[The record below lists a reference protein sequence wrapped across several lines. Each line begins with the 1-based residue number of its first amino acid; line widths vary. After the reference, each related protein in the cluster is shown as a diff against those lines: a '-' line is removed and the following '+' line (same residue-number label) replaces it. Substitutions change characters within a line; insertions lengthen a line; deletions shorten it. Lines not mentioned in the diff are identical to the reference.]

1 MNTVM
6 RYLVLGGGPAA
17 FNAAKS
23 IREMDGAA
31 SITLVTD
38 EGLPPYNRPL
48 LTKALEQDL
57 PEKRLL
63 IKDAAWYQEQRIDL
77 RLNTAVTGI
86 NTGAKQVSLPD
97 GATLPYDRLIYALG
111 ARCSVPPIPGS
122 DLPHVFTIRNL
133 ADVRALQARL
143 PGCSHAVVIGGGV
156 LGLEAAWSLHRAGLE
171 VDVLEFMPRIM
182 QRQLDEESSALLQR
196 LVERF
201 DVQVH
206 LPASAAQ
213 ITEHSVALA
222 DGRQLSADLVVI
234 SAGVKANIEIA
245 QQAGIACDRGVLIDQ
260 YMRTSAPD
268 VWACGDCAQLPGQVT
283 GVWAQ
288 AVAMGTHAGRSAA
301 GIQEPYEGKLT
312 AMTLQAFETSLYALG
327 DNGYDP
333 GQTYTTVSP
342 INEDTHLQRHYLVD
356 HVLKGV
362 IEIGDIKRLRYFT
375 QAVQEGK
382 TEDQVQRE
390 LQQ

>member
-1 MNTVM
+1 MESVV

-17 FNAAKS
+17 FNAAKA
-23 IREMDGAA
+23 IRELDGTA
-31 SITLVTD
+31 SVALITD
-38 EGLPPYNRPL
+38 EGLAPYNRPL

-63 IKDAAWYQEQRIDL
+63 IKDASWYQEQRIDL
-77 RLNTAVTGI
+77 MLNTAVTQI
-86 NTGAKQVSLPD
+86 DTKAKQVTLSD
-97 GATLPYDRLIYALG
+97 GNTLPYDKLIYALG
-111 ARCSVPPIPGS
+111 ARCSMPPIPGS

-133 ADVRALQARL
+133 ADALALQARL
-143 PGCSHAVVIGGGV
+143 PGCRRAVVIGGGV

-182 QRQLDEESSALLQR
+182 QRQLDVESSALLKR

-201 DVQVH
+201 QVQVH
-206 LPASAAQ
+206 LPTSAAQ
-213 ITEHSVALA
+213 ITPHSVVLA
-222 DGRQLSADLVVI
+222 DGRELAADLVVI
-234 SAGVKANIEIA
+234 SAGVKANLEVA

-268 VWACGDCAQLPGQVT
+268 VYACGDCAQMAGQVT

-288 AVAMGTHAGRSAA
+288 AVAMGMHAGRNAA
-301 GIQEPYEGKLT
+301 GLEEAYEGRLT

-327 DNGYDP
+327 DNGYNP
-333 GQTYTTVSP
+333 EQHYTTTSP
-342 INEDTHLQRHYLVD
+342 IDEDNHIQRHYLVD
-356 HVLKGV
+356 NVLKGV

-375 QAVQEGK
+375 NAVQEGK
-382 TEDQVQRE
+382 TEDQVRQD
-390 LQQ
+390 LQK